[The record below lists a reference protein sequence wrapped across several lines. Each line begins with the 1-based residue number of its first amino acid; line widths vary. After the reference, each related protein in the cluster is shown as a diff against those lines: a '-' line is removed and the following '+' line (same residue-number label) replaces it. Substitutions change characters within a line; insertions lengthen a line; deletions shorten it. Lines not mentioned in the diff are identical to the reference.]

1 MYVEA
6 DVIISER
13 IGKGVP
19 ESALDIAGET
29 GYIYLLAKKYGM
41 DYYFEPFQVTTGMH
55 SGNFVEITN
64 NLPHR
69 EILEE
74 GAYSL
79 PERENYPY

>member
-1 MYVEA
+1 
-6 DVIISER
+6 
-13 IGKGVP
+13 
-19 ESALDIAGET
+19 
-29 GYIYLLAKKYGM
+29 M

-64 NLPHR
+64 NLPPHR

-74 GAYSL
+74 GVYSL